1 MVNIERTAGV
11 DEAGRGAL
19 AGPVV
24 SAAVVLG
31 PDTKIEGL
39 TDSKKL
45 NRATRERLATE
56 IKKRCVCWSIGSS
69 SVEEIDRL
77 NILQST
83 MLSMKRAIESLSIR
97 PSKVLIDGN
106 RIPLVNIPAQAI
118 VKGDLHVSVIS
129 AASVLAKVT
138 RDTIMFEYAAEY
150 PEYGFEKHVGY
161 GTSLHL
167 ESLRNYGA
175 TPIHRATFSPVRKA
189 MDSRG
194 QLN

>member
-1 MVNIERTAGV
+1 MNIERTAGV

-31 PDTKIEGL
+31 PETKIEGL

-56 IKKRCVCWSIGSS
+56 IKKRCVCWAIGSS
-69 SVEEIDRL
+69 SVEEIDQL

-106 RIPLVNIPAQAI
+106 RIPLISIPAQAI
-118 VKGDLHVSVIS
+118 VKGDLHVAEIS

-138 RDTIMFEYAAEY
+138 RDTIMFEYAVKF
-150 PEYGFEKHVGY
+150 PEYGFERHVGY
-161 GTSLHL
+161 GTALHL
-167 ESLRNYGA
+167 ASLNNYGA
-175 TPIHRATFSPVRKA
+175 TPLHRTTFSPVRKA
-189 MDSRG
+189 MDSRR

>member
-1 MVNIERTAGV
+1 MNIERTAGV

-31 PDTKIEGL
+31 PETKIEGL

-69 SVEEIDRL
+69 SVEEIDQL

-106 RIPLVNIPAQAI
+106 RIPLINIPAQAI
-118 VKGDLHVSVIS
+118 VKGDLHVAEIS

-138 RDTIMFEYAAEY
+138 RDTIMFEYAAKF
-150 PEYGFEKHVGY
+150 PEYGFERHVGY
-161 GTSLHL
+161 GTALHL
-167 ESLRNYGA
+167 ESLSNYGV
-175 TPIHRATFSPVRKA
+175 TPLHRTTFSPVRKA

>member
-1 MVNIERTAGV
+1 MNIERTAGV

-31 PDTKIEGL
+31 PETKIEGL

-69 SVEEIDRL
+69 SVEEIDQL

-83 MLSMKRAIESLSIR
+83 MLSMKRAIESLSVR
-97 PSKVLIDGN
+97 PSRVLIDGN
-106 RIPLVNIPAQAI
+106 RIPLINIPAQAI
-118 VKGDLHVSVIS
+118 VKGDLHVAEIS

-138 RDTIMFEYAAEY
+138 RDAIMFEYAARF
-150 PEYGFEKHVGY
+150 PEYGFERHVGY
-161 GTSLHL
+161 GTALHL

-175 TPIHRATFSPVRKA
+175 TPLHRTTFSPVRKA
-189 MDSRG
+189 IDSRG

>member
-1 MVNIERTAGV
+1 MNIERTAGV

-31 PDTKIEGL
+31 PETKIEGL

-69 SVEEIDRL
+69 SVEEIDQL

-83 MLSMKRAIESLSIR
+83 MLSMKRAIESLSVR
-97 PSKVLIDGN
+97 PSRVLIDGN
-106 RIPLVNIPAQAI
+106 RIPLINIPAQAI
-118 VKGDLHVSVIS
+118 VKGDLHVAEIS

-138 RDTIMFEYAAEY
+138 RDAIMFEYATKF
-150 PEYGFEKHVGY
+150 PEYGFERHVGY
-161 GTSLHL
+161 GTALHL

-175 TPIHRATFSPVRKA
+175 TPLHRTTFSPVRKA
-189 MDSRG
+189 IDSRG

>member
-1 MVNIERTAGV
+1 MNIERTAGV

-31 PDTKIEGL
+31 PETKIEGL

-69 SVEEIDRL
+69 SVEEIDQL

-106 RIPLVNIPAQAI
+106 RIPLINIPAQAI
-118 VKGDLHVSVIS
+118 VKGDLHVAEIS
-129 AASVLAKVT
+129 AASVLAKVA
-138 RDTIMFEYAAEY
+138 RDTIMFEYAAKF
-150 PEYGFEKHVGY
+150 PEYGFERHVGY
-161 GTSLHL
+161 GTALHL
-167 ESLRNYGA
+167 ESLSNYGV
-175 TPIHRATFSPVRKA
+175 TPLHRTTFSPVRKA

>member
-1 MVNIERTAGV
+1 MNIGSIAGV

-31 PDTKIEGL
+31 PETRIEGL

-69 SVEEIDRL
+69 SVEEIDQL

-83 MLSMKRAIESLSIR
+83 MLSMKRAIESLNVQ
-97 PSKVLIDGN
+97 PSRVLIDGN
-106 RIPLVNIPAQAI
+106 RIPRVNIPAQAI
-118 VKGDLHVSVIS
+118 VKGDLRVPEIS

-138 RDTIMFEYAAEY
+138 RDTIMFEYAAEF

-161 GTSLHL
+161 GTVLHL
-167 ESLRNYGA
+167 ESLRIYGV
-175 TPIHRATFSPVRKA
+175 TPIHRTTFSPVRKTI
-189 MDSRG
+189 DSRG

>member
-1 MVNIERTAGV
+1 MNIESVAGV

-31 PDTKIEGL
+31 PETKIEGL

-69 SVEEIDRL
+69 SVEEIDQL
-77 NILQST
+77 NILRST
-83 MLSMKRAIESLSIR
+83 MLSMKRAIESLSVQ
-97 PSKVLIDGN
+97 PSRVLIDGN
-106 RIPLVNIPAQAI
+106 QIPLVNIPAQAI
-118 VKGDLHVSVIS
+118 VKGDLHVSEIS

-138 RDTIMFEYAAEY
+138 RDTIMFEYAAEF

-161 GTSLHL
+161 GTALHL

-175 TPIHRATFSPVRKA
+175 TSIHRVTFSPVRKA

-194 QLN
+194 QLI